1 MSFRVGLTGGI
12 GSGKTQISNQL
23 EELGVE
29 IIDTDIIAR
38 EIVIP
43 GSPTL
48 NIIVDHFGADALTN
62 DKQLNRIW
70 LRNHVFKFP
79 EARAKLDEITHP
91 VIAELTEQRLQESK
105 GIYCV
110 AVIPLLVESSF
121 RKLLDHVVVVTAPV
135 KKRIAW
141 IMRRSQL
148 SRAEVL
154 KMIKSQV
161 SDAERISQADT
172 AIRNDGNLEELK
184 LTTSKLHL
192 DLLGLANQL
201 SKGK

>member
-1 MSFRVGLTGGI
+1 
-12 GSGKTQISNQL
+12 
-23 EELGVE
+23 
-29 IIDTDIIAR
+29 
-38 EIVIP
+38 
-43 GSPTL
+43 
-48 NIIVDHFGADALTN
+48 
-62 DKQLNRIW
+62 
-70 LRNHVFKFP
+70 
-79 EARAKLDEITHP
+79 
-91 VIAELTEQRLQESK
+91 
-105 GIYCV
+105 
-110 AVIPLLVESSF
+110 
-121 RKLLDHVVVVTAPV
+121 
-135 KKRIAW
+135 
-141 IMRRSQL
+141 MRRSQL